1 MAELLLA
8 VDPGREKT
16 GVALAKLEGTQAT
29 PLFLRVLPTAS
40 LQEDLAKLA
49 ASVEEMKELTTLVL
63 GDGTNHKTVAAV
75 LTALW
80 PALPLHMVEE
90 GHSTEEA
97 RQLYFEMRPPEGWRK
112 LLPRGLLVPKE
123 PLDAHAALVLARRFA
138 AKKTGS

>member
-16 GVALAKLEGTQAT
+16 GVALTKIKGTQAT
-29 PLFLRVLPTAS
+29 PLLLRVLPTAS

-49 ASVEEMKELTTLVL
+49 ASLEEMKELSALVL
-63 GDGTNHKTVAAV
+63 GDGTNHKAVAAV
-75 LTALW
+75 LAALW

-90 GHSTEEA
+90 EHSTEEA

-112 LLPRGLLVPKE
+112 LLPKGLLVPDE
-123 PLDAHAALVLARRFA
+123 PLDAYAALVLARRFA